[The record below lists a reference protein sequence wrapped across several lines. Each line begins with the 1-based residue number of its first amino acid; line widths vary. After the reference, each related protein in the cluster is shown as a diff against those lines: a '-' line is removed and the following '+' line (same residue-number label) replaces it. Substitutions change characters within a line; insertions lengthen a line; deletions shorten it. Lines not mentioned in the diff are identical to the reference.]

1 MLVALAVLSAAA
13 LAYEIILVH
22 LFSVT
27 HWAHFATLVISLAL
41 LGFGAS
47 GSLVTLFRSRIE
59 GREKNAFITLVVLAA
74 ITFDPAYRAAGVI
87 PFDAFELLAVRRQFL
102 NLALTYVVLSLP
114 FLFTGAAVAVA
125 FLAQPGRIGRVY
137 AANLG
142 GSGFGAL
149 LGLTMLVALPA
160 ERLPTTVGLLAFA
173 AVIPL
178 TRWVWIA
185 LPAVL
190 GVALFAPPATI
201 PVSAYKES
209 SIAMRLP
216 EARLVATR
224 DGPLGRLELI
234 TSPSLRYLPGTS
246 LALMEPVPSRP
257 VLYLNGE
264 PLGARSMAADTALLT
279 ATTAAAP
286 FAINRVSN
294 PSILVIGL
302 GGGGATRLARAQA
315 PRALTI
321 VDPDPRIDPLLAPGT
336 ITPSDTR
343 STRTARA
350 FIHSSRETY
359 DLITISEIGSL
370 HTGAAGMAAA
380 GVSYL
385 FTYEGVR
392 DMWRALSD
400 DGVVAIT
407 RWTLDPPRD
416 VLRLL
421 ATIRVVIED
430 SGQAPASRVALIRG
444 WGTATIL
451 ASRSPFTPDEVAVL
465 RAWAAERW
473 FDLAW
478 APGVTAAEANRFNV
492 LDPDRFRL
500 GAEGLLG
507 ADDQRFIETYPFRI
521 APVSDD
527 SPFFFHFLDAGQLLR
542 LWRGEGRLSL
552 PYFEWGIV
560 AHVVALTQAIP
571 IAALLIFI
579 PLLVLPRAERKS
591 ESTPAPTVGHFG
603 LAIYFAT
610 LGLAF
615 MLLEISAIQRLVLL
629 LGEPIYATTV
639 VLATFLVFAGFG
651 SVCARPIAE
660 RVPSWI
666 PFVAI
671 AVLAMVAYAAE
682 LGLWEVAAATPIALR
697 AFLALA
703 VLAPLAFAMG
713 LPFPLGLQ
721 RVADHRPAWMPWC
734 WGVNG
739 FLSVIAAA
747 AAPLFA
753 LRVGFRG
760 VLVFAIVLYLIA
772 GAILRRL

>member
-1 MLVALAVLSAAA
+1 
-13 LAYEIILVH
+13 
-22 LFSVT
+22 
-27 HWAHFATLVISLAL
+27 
-41 LGFGAS
+41 
-47 GSLVTLFRSRIE
+47 
-59 GREKNAFITLVVLAA
+59 
-74 ITFDPAYRAAGVI
+74 
-87 PFDAFELLAVRRQFL
+87 
-102 NLALTYVVLSLP
+102 
-114 FLFTGAAVAVA
+114 
-125 FLAQPGRIGRVY
+125 
-137 AANLG
+137 
-142 GSGFGAL
+142 
-149 LGLTMLVALPA
+149 
-160 ERLPTTVGLLAFA
+160 
-173 AVIPL
+173 
-178 TRWVWIA
+178 
-185 LPAVL
+185 
-190 GVALFAPPATI
+190 
-201 PVSAYKES
+201 
-209 SIAMRLP
+209 
-216 EARLVATR
+216 
-224 DGPLGRLELI
+224 
-234 TSPSLRYLPGTS
+234 
-246 LALMEPVPSRP
+246 
-257 VLYLNGE
+257 
-264 PLGARSMAADTALLT
+264 
-279 ATTAAAP
+279 
-286 FAINRVSN
+286 
-294 PSILVIGL
+294 
-302 GGGGATRLARAQA
+302 
-315 PRALTI
+315 
-321 VDPDPRIDPLLAPGT
+321 
-336 ITPSDTR
+336 
-343 STRTARA
+343 
-350 FIHSSRETY
+350 
-359 DLITISEIGSL
+359 
-370 HTGAAGMAAA
+370 MAAA

-451 ASRSPFTPDEVAVL
+451 VSRSPFTNDEVAAL

-507 ADDQRFIETYPFRI
+507 PDDQRFIATYPFRI

-542 LWRGEGRLSL
+542 FWRGEGRLSL

-560 AHVVALTQAIP
+560 AHAVALMQAIP
-571 IAALLIFI
+571 IAALLILI
-579 PLLVLPRAERKS
+579 PLFFLPRAERKS
-591 ESTPAPTVGHFG
+591 ESTPAPTVGHLW

-629 LGEPIYATTV
+629 LAEPIYATTV
-639 VLATFLVFAGFG
+639 VLFTFLVFAGFG
-651 SVCARPIAE
+651 SACARRIAK
-660 RVPSWI
+660 RVPSWT

-671 AVLAMVAYAAE
+671 AVLAIVAYAAE

-760 VLVFAIVLYLIA
+760 VLVLAIVLYLVA
-772 GAILRRL
+772 GAIFRRL